1 MTNKE
6 LSDAEAAQVRQDDL
20 LQATLQATGGA
31 LRAGVV
37 MALPVALQSG
47 HYMQLSNEYANDG
60 IFSAIIDRPAED
72 AMSAGFEWHEKAD
85 PATVQAFENWN
96 LDDVL
101 TDALRFARLHGG
113 ALLVPAM
120 PGSGRLS
127 SALYFSRMKE
137 ITFWEVISLDR
148 VTVSTRDNQGYPL
161 TYNIRT
167 KNTGQNGG
175 QYELHRSRTIP
186 VLGRRR
192 TWDCV
197 DTELL
202 FPGISEG
209 QRVREAAIRLSRS
222 FNWAERALERKSQ
235 GVFKMKGLG
244 QSLQQLKDGQALVAK
259 RLELVDTVRS
269 ILNTIAVDAEDDYEV
284 QDTNLS
290 SISDSLDSQMQA
302 VAAVSGVPITVLFG
316 RRTTSL
322 NSKGD
327 SDTDTY
333 YRLLDKIR
341 TTYLRTPMREIL
353 RFASATLNVQ
363 VPEGELLVK
372 VRPLKALSDYEESEI
387 ELRQAQALYAR
398 AQAIKLLVTQ
408 KEPGQQTG
416 VDAQGKPITS
426 QPTEKMPDLLTPE
439 EAKAILMNEDDNK

>member
-1 MTNKE
+1 MSNKE
-6 LSDAEAAQVRQDDL
+6 LSDAEIKQVRQDDL
-20 LQATLQATGGA
+20 LQATLQATGGM
-31 LRAGVV
+31 LRAGTVV
-37 MALPVALQSG
+37 PLPVALQSG
-47 HYMQLSNEYANDG
+47 HYRQLSAEYDNDG

-72 AMSAGFEWHEKAD
+72 AMAAGFEWHEQAN
-85 PATVQAFENWN
+85 PETIAAFEAWN
-96 LDDVL
+96 LDDIL

-113 ALLVPAM
+113 ALLVPFM
-120 PGSGRLS
+120 PGTGKLS
-127 SALYFSRMKE
+127 SPIYFSRMKE
-137 ITFWEVISLDR
+137 ITFWDVISLDR
-148 VTVSTRDNQGYPL
+148 LTVATRDAQGYPL
-161 TYNIRT
+161 TYNVKT
-167 KNTGQNGG
+167 KSTGANGA

-192 TWDCV
+192 TFDSM
-197 DTELL
+197 DTQLI

-209 QRVREAAIRLSRS
+209 QRVREAALRLSRS
-222 FNWAERALERKSQ
+222 FSWAERALERKSQ

-244 QSLQQLKDGQALVAK
+244 QTLQALKDGQALVAK

-269 ILNTIAVDAEDDYEV
+269 LLNTIAVDGDDDYAV
-284 QDTNLS
+284 QDTNLA

-302 VAAVSGVPITVLFG
+302 IAAVSGMPITVLFG
-316 RRTTSL
+316 RRTNSL

-341 TTYLRTPMREIL
+341 TTYLRTPLREIL
-353 RFASATLNVQ
+353 RFASATLDVR
-363 VPEGELLVK
+363 VPQGEQLVK

-416 VDAQGKPITS
+416 VDATGKPITS
-426 QPTEKMPDLLTPE
+426 QPTESMPQLLTPE

>member
-1 MTNKE
+1 MKNKS
-6 LSDAEAAQVRQDDL
+6 LSDAEIAQVRHDDL
-20 LQATLQATGGA
+20 LQATLQATGGM
-31 LRAGVV
+31 LRAGTV
-37 MALPVALQSG
+37 MPLPVALQSG
-47 HYMQLSNEYANDG
+47 HYVQLSAEYEANG
-60 IFSAIIDRPAED
+60 IFSAIIDRVAED
-72 AMSAGFEWHEKAD
+72 AMAAGFEWHEAAN
-85 PATVQAFENWN
+85 PETIAAFEAWN
-96 LDDVL
+96 LDDIL
-101 TDALRFARLHGG
+101 TDGLRFARLHG
-113 ALLVPAM
+113 ACLLVPSM
-120 PGSGRLS
+120 PGTGKLS
-127 SALYFSRMKE
+127 SPLYYSRMKE
-137 ITFWEVISLDR
+137 IAFWDVISIDR
-148 VTVSTRDNQGYPL
+148 LTVASRDAQGYPL
-161 TYNIRT
+161 TYHVKT
-167 KNTGQNGG
+167 KNQDNGG

-186 VLGRRR
+186 ILGRRR
-192 TWDCV
+192 TYHSI
-197 DTELL
+197 DTQLI
-202 FPGISEG
+202 FPGVSEG
-209 QRVREAAIRLSRS
+209 QRVRESALRLSRS
-222 FNWAERALERKSQ
+222 FDWAERALERKSQ

-244 QSLQQLKDGQALVAK
+244 QTLQALKDGQALVAK

-269 ILNTIAVDAEDDYEV
+269 LLNTIAVDGDDDYAV

-333 YRLLDKIR
+333 YRLLDKTR

-353 RFASATLNVQ
+353 RFASATLDVS
-363 VPEGELLVK
+363 VPQGELLVK

-387 ELRQAQALYAR
+387 ELRQAQAFYAR

-416 VDAQGKPITS
+416 TDENGKPITS